1 MTDLRTALVVGASG
15 GIGRAIARRLL
26 QESGIQRVYATYR
39 QANNAATLL
48 AIDDDR
54 LRTLKVDITSADD
67 LQSLAANIR
76 ADQGHPDFVINCAGL
91 LHEDAL
97 QPEKS
102 LSQCNQDALAR
113 LFQVNSI
120 APLMLAKAILP
131 LIPRNRAGHF
141 AVLSAM
147 VGSIGDNRLGG
158 WYGYRA
164 SKAALNQLM
173 KTLAVESHRSHPQ
186 LCITSIHPGTTD
198 TGLSRPFQANVK
210 PEKLYSPIQSAER
223 ILRVIR
229 AGSPEDSGRFV
240 NWDGK
245 LIPW

>member
-76 ADQGHPDFVINCAGL
+76 ADQSHPDFVINCAGL